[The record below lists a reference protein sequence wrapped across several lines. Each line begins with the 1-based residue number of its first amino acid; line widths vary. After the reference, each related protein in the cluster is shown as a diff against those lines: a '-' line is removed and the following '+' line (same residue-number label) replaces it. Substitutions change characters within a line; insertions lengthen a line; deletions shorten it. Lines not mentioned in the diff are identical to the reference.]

1 MLPLCLRLVF
11 LLFLGLIL
19 TQKIRQSL
27 KIEKEKKPTSEK
39 GNGKT
44 VRTGSI
50 EDSFEGIRI
59 DAVESVG
66 VETPE
71 NGKIVFYPDQVS
83 FSGYD
88 KQATSTIESFL
99 LTNKS
104 GYDISG
110 IKVRIYY
117 KDMKGRMLHSRDV
130 SKKCNVRS
138 GETQKLDVSTW
149 DKQKSYYY
157 YLSNE
162 PRRVSTPYQ
171 VDIQP
176 LAFWILLSEE

>member
-66 VETPE
+66 LRRLKT
-71 NGKIVFYPDQVS
+71 GK
-83 FSGYD
+83 
-88 KQATSTIESFL
+88 
-99 LTNKS
+99 
-104 GYDISG
+104 
-110 IKVRIYY
+110 
-117 KDMKGRMLHSRDV
+117 
-130 SKKCNVRS
+130 
-138 GETQKLDVSTW
+138 
-149 DKQKSYYY
+149 
-157 YLSNE
+157 
-162 PRRVSTPYQ
+162 
-171 VDIQP
+171 
-176 LAFWILLSEE
+176 